1 MVTLALWIPTPDT
14 KIARL
19 RGLSF
24 LGGLQQLEPR
34 KGGGSKSW
42 DVSLI
47 RIDRKRCSFSPK
59 GTGLCQ
65 KSERPHQS
73 IVLGEKNQTLGP

>member
-1 MVTLALWIPTPDT
+1 MVTLALRIPTPDT

-42 DVSLI
+42 DASLI
-47 RIDRKRCSFSPK
+47 RVGRKGCSFSQK
-59 GTGLCQ
+59 GTELCQ
-65 KSERPHQS
+65 KS
-73 IVLGEKNQTLGP
+73 GGPQPTHSSGRDEPDL

>member
-1 MVTLALWIPTPDT
+1 MVTLALQIPTPDT

-34 KGGGSKSW
+34 REEGGGRRSW
-42 DVSLI
+42 DAGLI
-47 RIDRKRCSFSPK
+47 RGSRQEGMFFLPK
-59 GTGLCQ
+59 GDYSVPEFRGAQ
-65 KSERPHQS
+65 GNP
-73 IVLGEKNQTLGP
+73 